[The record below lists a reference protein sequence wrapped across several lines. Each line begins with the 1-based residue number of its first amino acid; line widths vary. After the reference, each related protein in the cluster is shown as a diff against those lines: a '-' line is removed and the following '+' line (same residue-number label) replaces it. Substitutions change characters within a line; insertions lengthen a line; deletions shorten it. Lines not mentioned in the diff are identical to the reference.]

1 MVSVISSTFTCSGGP
16 GEPRIR
22 LKNRQSSVKPVPWN
36 SLTQQ
41 YRFPFYQHCGKN
53 KTIQLGIR
61 TLVIIVLHSLKPDN
75 LFLKYSEL

>member
-22 LKNRQSSVKPVPWN
+22 LKNTQCFVKPVPWK

-41 YRFPFYQHCGKN
+41 YGFPFHQRRGRK

-61 TLVIIVLHSLKPDN
+61 TTVIIVLHSLN
-75 LFLKYSEL
+75 LTQSNSEIS